1 MSNKMLNAQGIL
13 ANTFDIGLSKTGG
26 ARINVVNGLVQFL
39 GSDKRTLTRIQTAT
53 PSAAN
58 DATNKTYVDTK
69 IAEECQEAMITCTVA
84 SDFSVTAGDI
94 VEMTA
99 SGIVPTNVGAI
110 IDDTTNEY
118 STGLRIIGIAKE
130 TKAGGES
137 CVVSVGPIVKGFTN
151 VEIGTV
157 YYCTTEGKITTTQT
171 IYKVGIGLTS
181 SSIKL
186 DLGIVPIVAIN

>member
-1 MSNKMLNAQGIL
+1 MGDKFINAQGTSS
-13 ANTFDIGLSKTGG
+13 NSFDFGFSKNGG

-39 GSDKRTLTRIQTAT
+39 GSDKRTITRIQTAT

-58 DATNKTYVDTK
+58 DATNKAYVDTLVGV
-69 IAEECQEAMITCTVA
+69 ECQEVMISCTVA
-84 SDFSVTAGDI
+84 SGFSVAAGDI

-99 SGIVPTNVGAI
+99 SGIVPTNVGSI
-110 IDDTTNEY
+110 VDEETNEY

-130 TKAGGES
+130 TKSGGES

-157 YYCTTEGKITTTQT
+157 YYCTTEGKITTNKT

-181 SSIKL
+181 TSIKL
-186 DLGIVPIVAIN
+186 DLGITPIIGLE